1 MLNEVEARFTAI
13 ERMHEY
19 ERLNIE
25 KETGRLQVDKTW
37 PSQGRITFS
46 NVMMKYRSD
55 MEPVL
60 RNINFD
66 ILPRQKVGI
75 VGRTGAGKSS
85 LAAALFRLT
94 DISEGQVVID
104 DVEIGTISRKLLRSK
119 LSSIP
124 QDPVLFAGTLR
135 YNLDPFDKYTDAKIW
150 VALEQVHMKEK
161 MKLLD
166 QTLDL
171 HIEENGENFSV
182 GERQLI
188 CLARAIL
195 RQNKVLILDEAT
207 ASIDTKTDA
216 LIQTTIRESFS
227 DCTVLTIAHR
237 LNTVLHCDVILVME
251 AGRVIETGSPQ
262 TLLLSPY
269 SHFNNMIR
277 AQTVLSPK

>member
-1 MLNEVEARFTAI
+1 MLCEVESRFI
-13 ERMHEY
+13 SVERLHEY
-19 ERLNIE
+19 ESIDIE
-25 KETGRLQVDKTW
+25 KETGNSQVDKSW
-37 PSQGRITFS
+37 PRFGRITFLD
-46 NVMMKYRSD
+46 VVMKYRAD
-55 MEPVL
+55 MDPVL
-60 RNINFD
+60 QNINFD

-94 DISEGQVVID
+94 DISEGHVLVD
-104 DVEIGTISRKLLRSK
+104 DMEIRSISRKLLRSK

-135 YNLDPFDKYTDAKIW
+135 YNLDPFDEYTDAQMW
-150 VALEQVHMKEK
+150 NALHQVHMKEK
-161 MKLLD
+161 MKALD

-171 HIEENGENFSV
+171 NIQENGENFSV

-195 RQNKVLILDEAT
+195 RQNKILILDEAT
-207 ASIDTKTDA
+207 ASIDTSTDA
-216 LIQTTIRESFS
+216 LIQETIRENFS

-251 AGRVIETGSPQ
+251 SGRVKEMGHPQ
-262 TLLLSPY
+262 TLIQNPL
-269 SHFNNMIR
+269 SHFSKMIR
-277 AQTVLSPK
+277 AQSVAPNA